1 MRSVLWG
8 RLRVHLLWIVAT
20 VVLVSTATSH
30 AEEPIVIDLRAVG
43 FPSLCEFL
51 SLDTYIFGAHYLE
64 FLDSS
69 HLLAKFPVLKGD
81 DCPRDGFSSPTDFRS
96 VVIETSG
103 KIVAS
108 QNWSRPQVSNMVA
121 GPDGRIIELVPGG
134 VRLLD
139 DSFHVVQEISL
150 PQRNFPPST
159 FPSTW
164 AIQLTPSRHAFAAV
178 YPEFIGRGFNGLT
191 AYFAGPQPIHQTM
204 SLDTDNVI
212 VGDSVLLPANGMRG
226 QNVDKRSVEL
236 HAQSYSC
243 KDGYWIAVPP
253 PNRPVCLT
261 AGYQLVALTPGG
273 GQRLIADVHSLA
285 PGSWN
290 SWFGYLTTNEA
301 AQRLLLDSVG
311 VRFPVTDSWGLGGYR
326 NIAVYD
332 LNSGQ
337 QVFRKGIPFKSAIAI
352 SPDGHLV
359 AVEEKARISIY
370 QIP

>member
-1 MRSVLWG
+1 VRSVLSG
-8 RLRVHLLWIVAT
+8 SLRAHLLWIVAT
-20 VVLVSTATSH
+20 VVLGSTARAH
-30 AEEPIVIDLRAVG
+30 AEEPIVVNLRAVG
-43 FPSLCEFL
+43 YPSSCEFL
-51 SLDTYIFGAHYLE
+51 SLDTYLFGAHYLE

-69 HLLAKFPVLKGD
+69 HLLVKFPLQVS
-81 DCPRDGFSSPTDFRS
+81 DCPRDGFSSSTDFRS

-103 KIVAS
+103 KIAAS
-108 QNWSRPQVSNMVA
+108 QNWSRPQVSNLVA
-121 GPDGRIIELVPGG
+121 GPDGRIIEVVPGG
-134 VRLLD
+134 IWLLD
-139 DSFHVVQEISL
+139 DSFHVVQKIGL
-150 PQRNFPPST
+150 PQKNFPPST

-164 AIQLTPSRHAFAAV
+164 AIQLAPSRHAFAAV
-178 YPEFIGRGFNGLT
+178 YPEFIGRGFNGL
-191 AYFAGPQPIHQTM
+191 AVYFAGPQPFHQTM
-204 SLDTDNVI
+204 SLDTDNVL
-212 VGDSVLLPANGMRG
+212 VGDGVLLPANWMRG

-236 HAQSYSC
+236 NAESYSC
-243 KDGYWIAVPP
+243 QDGYWIAVLPA
-253 PNRPVCLT
+253 NRPVCLT
-261 AGYQLVALTPGG
+261 AGYKLVALTPEGG
-273 GQRLIADVHSLA
+273 RRLIADVHSLA

-359 AVEEKARISIY
+359 AVEEKAKISIY
-370 QIP
+370 HIP